1 MTPESGAKLGRQ
13 IGCSQLIPMHWGT
26 FRLSLE
32 PFFEPRNRFQKA
44 AGLQARAMRIGET
57 LLIDR

>member
-1 MTPESGAKLGRQ
+1 
-13 IGCSQLIPMHWGT
+13 MHWGT

-44 AGLQARAMRIGET
+44 AGSQAHAMRIGET
-57 LLIDR
+57 LLID